1 MINKTKNKRN
11 LRILKPAGLI
21 VGIVLVAYILLLIFA
36 PQHLQRWGSFLS
48 HQTGLAEIVIA
59 TAEPSGHYY
68 RLGQLI
74 KKEMQKQ
81 QGQKLKVRVTG
92 GSLENIKLIKNRE
105 VDFALVQGGLRED
118 VKINF
123 KGLAAVA
130 TIGWQYVHLLVPRD
144 SPVRE
149 FKDLAGK
156 TLSLGSGK
164 SGNAVLG
171 RLVLDYFPA
180 HFNIRTVYT
189 EVATAG
195 QDFHS
200 GKMDALFTVYD
211 LRAPVLENLLETGQ
225 YRLVPIPE
233 AEAIAYTIPGCFSA
247 ALPHSIYGPHRDIP
261 PRDLESFATLKVNTL
276 LITHREMNHYVIGN
290 LLQTLYSTQFIKQSR
305 LPDLNEEKGR
315 KVFDLPLHPAAARF
329 YHRNDPI
336 TADKY
341 EIGSAFLASLLFI
354 ASIVGY
360 FINRYK
366 SRQLKLR
373 RNNIIPYFEELLGYS
388 NKMAAVEDIEQL
400 KNLLEQMMAMQ
411 RRAEKEWLEGKLD
424 TEHME
429 NLYAIYGIRC
439 ENAFHKMTL
448 LQLIKNYSL
457 LEKNKR
463 DSA

>member
-1 MINKTKNKRN
+1 MKKKIKPKLN
-11 LRILKPAGLI
+11 LKILKAAGLI
-21 VGIVLVAYILLLIFA
+21 TAGIFIAYLLLLIFA
-36 PQHLQRWGSFLS
+36 PHHLQRLGSFLR
-48 HQTGLAEIVIA
+48 HQTGPGKIRIA
-59 TAEPSGHYY
+59 TAETSGHYY

-74 KKEMQKQ
+74 KKEMKKQ
-81 QGQKLKVRVTG
+81 QGQKVEVRVTG

-105 VDFALVQGGLRED
+105 AHFALVQGGLRED
-118 VKINF
+118 ETVNF

-130 TIGWQYVHLLVPRD
+130 TIGWQYVHILVPND

-156 TLSLGSGK
+156 TLSLGSAE

-171 RLVLDYFPA
+171 RLVLDYFPSN
-180 HFNIRTVYT
+180 FNIRPVYT
-189 EVATAG
+189 EITNAAR
-195 QDFHS
+195 DFQS
-200 GKMDALFTVYD
+200 GKMGALFTVYD
-211 LRAPVLENLLETGQ
+211 LQAPVLEELLDTGR

-233 AEAIAYTIPGCFSA
+233 AKAIAYSIPGCFTA
-247 ALPHSIYGPHRDIP
+247 ALPHSLYGPHRDIP
-261 PRDLESFATLKVNTL
+261 SRDMGPFTTLKVNTL
-276 LITHREMNHYVIGN
+276 LITYSKMNDYVIGN
-290 LLQTLYSTQFIKQSR
+290 LLQTLYSTRFVKQSR

-329 YHRNDPI
+329 YHRNDPV
-336 TADKY
+336 TSDKY
-341 EIGSAFLASLLFI
+341 EIGSAFLASLLFL
-354 ASIVGY
+354 ASIAGY

-366 SRQLKLR
+366 ARQLKLR

-411 RRAEKEWLEGKLD
+411 RRAEKEWLEGKVD

-448 LQLIKNYSL
+448 LQLIKNYTL
-457 LEKNKR
+457 LEKRNP
-463 DSA
+463 

>member
-1 MINKTKNKRN
+1 MKNKIKQKRN
-11 LRILKPAGLI
+11 LRILKAAGLI
-21 VGIVLVAYILLLIFA
+21 MAGIFIAYLLLLIFA
-36 PQHLQRWGSFLS
+36 PHHLQRLGSFLR
-48 HQTGLAEIVIA
+48 HQTGPGEIIIA
-59 TAEPSGHYY
+59 TAETSGHYY

-74 KKEMQKQ
+74 KKEMGKQ
-81 QGQKLKVRVTG
+81 QGQKVKVRVTG

-105 VDFALVQGGLRED
+105 VHFALVQGGLLED
-118 VKINF
+118 ETINF

-130 TIGWQYVHLLVPRD
+130 TIGWQYAHILVPND

-156 TLSLGSGK
+156 TLSLGSGE

-171 RLVLDYFPA
+171 KLVLDYFPSN
-180 HFNIRTVYT
+180 FNIQPVHT
-189 EVATAG
+189 EITNAA
-195 QDFHS
+195 QDFQS

-211 LRAPVLENLLETGQ
+211 LQAPVLEDLLDTGQ

-233 AEAIAYTIPGCFSA
+233 AEAIAYTIPGCFAA
-247 ALPHSIYGPHRDIP
+247 ALPHSLYGPHRDIP
-261 PRDLESFATLKVNTL
+261 ARDMETFATLKVNTL
-276 LITHREMNHYVIGN
+276 LVTHGGMNHYVIGN
-290 LLQTLYSTQFIKQSR
+290 LLKTLYSTQFVKQSR

-329 YHRNDPI
+329 YHRNDPV
-336 TADKY
+336 TSDKY
-341 EIGSAFLASLLFI
+341 EIGSAFLASLLFL
-354 ASIVGY
+354 ASIAGY
-360 FINRYK
+360 IINRYK
-366 SRQLKLR
+366 ARQLKLR
-373 RNNIIPYFEELLGYS
+373 RNNIIRYFEELLGYS

-448 LQLIKNYSL
+448 LQLIKNYTL
-457 LEKNKR
+457 LEKRNP
-463 DSA
+463 